1 MKYAL
6 SLLLASLL
14 VLSPF
19 SDLQGHWAEKDI
31 MFLVEKGFVSGAS
44 KDKMLPNKYISRAE
58 VVVLA
63 QRIIAKTPTRTG
75 EKWYQSAYEMA
86 LKEKWIPNWSET
98 ELMNNMTRMEL
109 IKLLYQTQPAQGQ
122 AHLHLDIEQYKD
134 FKWIQQEEY
143 PVVQW
148 ALFHEVIKGRSDNRL
163 DLNGYLTRSEGMV
176 MIKRLYGILNGSE
189 TNENYDKAI
198 GPVTYKLDKHDDTQT
213 RLTISWGEMPTG
225 GYQIKIVDVVFEE
238 SEIVVYYT
246 TSAPGPDEIVTQAL
260 TYPKDSVLVDTAKLK
275 NKSIKLIHK
284 E

>member
-6 SLLLASLL
+6 ALVLASVL

-19 SDLQGHWAEKDI
+19 SDLKGHWAEKDI
-31 MFLVEKGFVSGAS
+31 MFLVEKGFVNGAS
-44 KDKMLPNKYISRAE
+44 KDKMYPNKLISRAE
-58 VVVLA
+58 GLVLS
-63 QRIIAKTPTRTG
+63 QRIIAKLPAAVG
-75 EKWYQSAYEMA
+75 DKWYQNAYEAA
-86 LKEKWIPNWSET
+86 LKEKWIPNWSDK
-98 ELMNNMTRMEL
+98 ELLNKMTRMEL
-109 IKLLYQTQPAQGQ
+109 VRLLYQTQTSHGQ
-122 AHLHLDIEQYKD
+122 NHLHLDIEAFKD
-134 FKWIQQEEY
+134 SKSISAEDY

-148 ALFHEVIKGRSDNRL
+148 AMFHEIIKGKSDNRL

-225 GYQIKIVDVVFEE
+225 GYQIKIVDVVFEAA
-238 SEIVVYYT
+238 EIVVYYT
-246 TSAPGPDEIVTQAL
+246 TSAPAPDDLVTQAL
-260 TYPKDSVLVDTAKLK
+260 TYPKDSILLDTSKLK